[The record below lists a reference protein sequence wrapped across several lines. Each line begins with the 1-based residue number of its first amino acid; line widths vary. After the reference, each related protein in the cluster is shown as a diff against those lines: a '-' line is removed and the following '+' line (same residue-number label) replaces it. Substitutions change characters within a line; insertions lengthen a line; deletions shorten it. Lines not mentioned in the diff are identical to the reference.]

1 MLDLIGRGMNVF
13 VRVIG
18 GIDENSG
25 LRTLLH
31 DRDMLLGGNHLEN
44 SLDAAQIIDSVPEGL
59 RVHTL
64 TVLLSCD
71 G

>member
-1 MLDLIGRGMNVF
+1 MGVS

-18 GIDENSG
+18 GIDGDSN

-44 SLDAAQIIDSVPEGL
+44 LLDEAQI
-59 RVHTL
+59 
-64 TVLLSCD
+64 
-71 G
+71 